1 MRHAPFIVLLC
12 LLTATPGFAQR
23 SPYIESLELNQT
35 PLREAFEIWA
45 RQAGVPLVVAWQR
58 LEEAGIDP
66 DRPVSITLNRIP
78 AATALR
84 FLMSYAAVDGF
95 TSLVL
100 EVQPGFVEMMT
111 REQALRRSVIR
122 VYDIRDL
129 LMEVT
134 MFTDAP
140 SFDLQSALSNTN
152 SGGGGGG
159 GGGGGSGQGLFGNT
173 DQSREQERPMSKR
186 ERGEQ
191 IAQLIRDTVEPD
203 IWLENGGQYA
213 SIRYFNGKLIVKA
226 PQFVH
231 GQVGRRL

>member
-1 MRHAPFIVLLC
+1 MRHALAIVLLLSVALPC
-12 LLTATPGFAQR
+12 RAQR

-35 PLREAFEIWA
+35 PLREAFETWS
-45 RQAGVPLVVAWQR
+45 RQAGVPLVIAWPR
-58 LEEAGIDP
+58 LEDAGIDP
-66 DRPVSITLNRIP
+66 DRPVNITLNRIP

-95 TSLVL
+95 TTLVL
-100 EVQPGFVEMMT
+100 DVQPGFVELMT
-111 REQALRRSVIR
+111 REQALRRSVIK

-129 LMEVT
+129 LMEVP

-140 SFDLQSALSNTN
+140 RFDLQSALSNTN

-159 GGGGGSGQGLFGNT
+159 GGSSGSGQGVFGNT
-173 DQSREQERPMSKR
+173 DQNSQQERPLSKQQ
-186 ERGEQ
+186 RGEQ

-213 SIRYFNGKLIVKA
+213 SIRYFNGRLIVKA
-226 PQFVH
+226 PQYVH
-231 GQVGRRL
+231 GQIGRRL